1 MTAIGNEGLDECFS
15 LDDGGGGDGVSS
27 DVCVG
32 HGLAHSLHQ
41 GGGGG
46 GNHGGNGGGH
56 WGGLDNWSGGG
67 VGGGVGKTVVTI
79 EVVVVVVSEWMSIGI
94 VSSSSSVGSVVVAV
108 AVVQVESI
116 SVSLGLSLSLWLSLS
131 LGDPGGG
138 DVSEGGGGGAGQESG
153 LHGAPVGS
161 DAVGGGQADR
171 SGGGGEGVDERS
183 ERSSVDLV
191 GHHGGGV
198 DHSLHHRSVV
208 DSAGCWQ
215 HKWSDGGNW
224 SWSNSKGSSNWSWSS
239 NKGSGNWDW
248 DSLAH
253 RVNKSVLV
261 DVLRESLQRDGS
273 EAALSGDEVPE
284 GGGQRSGHWAVIDI
298 GGGQGQL
305 GVSLGLSLVQTVD
318 RLVTG
323 AGQRPSIAGGVVR
336 SVEVGVAVGGVVVQR
351 ICFRLSQDKRGY
363 GENSDLKEV

>member
-1 MTAIGNEGLDECFS
+1 M
-15 LDDGGGGDGVSS
+15 
-27 DVCVG
+27 
-32 HGLAHSLHQ
+32 
-41 GGGGG
+41 
-46 GNHGGNGGGH
+46 
-56 WGGLDNWSGGG
+56 
-67 VGGGVGKTVVTI
+67 
-79 EVVVVVVSEWMSIGI
+79 
-94 VSSSSSVGSVVVAV
+94 
-108 AVVQVESI
+108 
-116 SVSLGLSLSLWLSLS
+116 
-131 LGDPGGG
+131 
-138 DVSEGGGGGAGQESG
+138 SEGGLAGVEVRG
-153 LHGAPVGS
+153 DHV
-161 DAVGGGQADR
+161 V
-171 SGGGGEGVDERS
+171 E

-215 HKWSDGGNW
+215 HKWSDGSNW
-224 SWSNSKGSSNWSWSS
+224 SWSNSKGSSNWSWGS

-253 RVNKSVLV
+253 RVNKSVLQDYPYVYGIVCINVYYLV